1 MEITV
6 KKFGGTS
13 VGSIEKIMRIAK
25 NLAEAKQSGENIVT
39 VVSAMGKTTDNLTR
53 LAYKVS
59 AHPGKREMDMLL
71 TAGERIS
78 MSLLALALHNY
89 GVESISFTGSQSG
102 IITDCNHGNARILDV
117 KAFRI
122 REELAKGKLVIV
134 AGFQGV
140 SSMKEVTTLGR
151 GGSDTSAVALAAYL
165 EAVKCEIYTDVEGIY
180 TYDPNVIKRA
190 DIIPYIDYDSC
201 IALAMAGAKVI
212 HPRAVE
218 FASAYGIDV
227 EVKSSF
233 SFNPGTIIGK
243 ETVMEERKVTALTA
257 KEDIRSLELVND
269 EKAEKL
275 FQKIGFTLFSY
286 KIDNNILTLFYEDKN
301 QEDLDDILSELNC
314 HPVNMR
320 RGLTCITLIGSGAV
334 GNMSLVAEVLAFFQ
348 KRNITIENLI
358 NSLNGISIF
367 IKTEEL
373 KLLVDEL
380 HKRFIEGI
388 I

>member
-13 VGSIEKIMRIAK
+13 LGSIERIKKIAQ
-25 NLAEAKQSGENIVT
+25 NLAEAKKAGENIVT
-39 VVSAMGKTTDNLTR
+39 VVSAMGNTTDNLSR

-59 AHPGKREMDMLL
+59 DHPGKREMDMLV

-78 MSLLALALHNY
+78 MSLLSIALQDF
-89 GVESISFTGSQSG
+89 GIESISFTGSQSG

-122 REELAKGKLVIV
+122 KEELAKGKLVIV

-140 SSMKEVTTLGR
+140 SAEKEVTTLGR

-165 EAVKCEIYTDVEGIY
+165 KAVKCEIYTDVAGIFSS
-180 TYDPNVIKRA
+180 DPNMIESVKLIKH
-190 DIIPYIDYDSC
+190 IDYNSC

-218 FASAYGIDV
+218 FAKIYGIDV

-233 SFNPGTIIGK
+233 TFAPGTMIGK
-243 ETVMEERKVTALTA
+243 EIDMEERRVTAITA
-257 KEDIRSLELVND
+257 TDRVCSLELKND
-269 EKAEKL
+269 KSAEIL
-275 FQKIGFTLFSY
+275 FERIGFTLFSY
-286 KIDNNILTLFYEDKN
+286 KIDNDMLTLFFDEVNREELDGILAELECQPVKMRED
-301 QEDLDDILSELNC
+301 
-314 HPVNMR
+314 M
-320 RGLTCITLIGSGAV
+320 TCISLIGSGAV
-334 GNMSLVAEVLAFFQ
+334 GNMPLVAKVLAFFQ
-348 KRNITIENLI
+348 ERKIGIENLM

-367 IKTEEL
+367 IKTDDL
-373 KLLVDEL
+373 DTIMNDL
-380 HKRFIEGI
+380 HKRFIEGMI
-388 I
+388 